1 MHKLTEEQRRQWAVD
16 GYLHLEGALDD
27 NEVGRYRAE
36 LDRIRPLPGWEPAK
50 IEGLPIGHY
59 ELLEGARDPD
69 PEGFMDRR
77 DLLGYGPPFL
87 DLIDFPPVFDLI
99 VDIMGPNILLS
110 MTQAIVRPSTDR
122 FPGYIHTDGGEALR
136 EVRVSET
143 SRPLALKALY
153 LLSDVAGTDA
163 GAFTVFPGSH
173 LRPFPT
179 RLDPPLTPRT
189 PGAVQLPGR
198 AGDCYLFSHSLW
210 HGPSANLSGRARKT
224 LLYNYCQLFLRSYDH
239 HDVSPAASQATA
251 RQRRLLGDLGY
262 DFRPGSYFYVP
273 LDQQQVMFSSDG

>member
-1 MHKLTEEQRRQWAVD
+1 VRQLTDEQRRQWATD
-16 GYLHLEGALDD
+16 GYLHLEGVLSEA
-27 NEVGRYRAE
+27 EVVRYRQE
-36 LDRIRPLPGWEPAK
+36 LDRIRPLPGWEPAR

-59 ELLEGARDPD
+59 ERLEGARDPD

-77 DLLGYGPPFL
+77 DLLEYGPAFL

-110 MTQAIVRPSTDR
+110 MTQAIVRPSTEK

-136 EVRVSET
+136 EVRVTET

-153 LLSDVAGTDA
+153 LLSDVVGADA

-173 LRPFPT
+173 LRPFPA

-239 HDVSPAASQATA
+239 HDVSPEASKGTA

-262 DFRPGSYFYVP
+262 EFRPGSYFYVP
-273 LDQQQVMFSSDG
+273 VDQQQVIANDPG

>member
-1 MHKLTEEQRRQWAVD
+1 MQQLTEEQRQQWAVD
-16 GYLHLEGALDD
+16 GYLRLEGVLSEA
-27 NEVGRYRAE
+27 EVMRYRQE

-59 ELLEGARDPD
+59 EWLEGARDAD
-69 PEGFMDRR
+69 TEGFMDRR
-77 DLLGYGPPFL
+77 DLLEYGPGFM

-110 MTQAIVRPSTDR
+110 MTQAIVRPSTEK

-153 LLSDVAGTDA
+153 LLSDVVGTDA

-173 LRPFPT
+173 LRPFPS
-179 RLDPPLTPRT
+179 RVDPPLSPKS

-239 HDVSPAASQATA
+239 HDVSPAAGNGTA

-273 LDQQQVMFSSDG
+273 VDQQQVMTNDPG

>member
-1 MHKLTEEQRRQWAVD
+1 MVSLTVSS
-16 GYLHLEGALDD
+16 G
-27 NEVGRYRAE
+27 
-36 LDRIRPLPGWEPAK
+36 
-50 IEGLPIGHY
+50 GLPRVAVVTGSGSGMGR
-59 ELLEGARDPD
+59 ELVRQLSADGCDVATRDV
-69 PEGFMDRR
+69 
-77 DLLGYGPPFL
+77 LL
-87 DLIDFPPVFDLI
+87 DNAEETAAICELI

-173 LRPFPT
+173 LRPFPA

-198 AGDCYLFSHSLW
+198 AGDCYLVSHSLW

-273 LDQQQVMFSSDG
+273 LDQQQVMFRSDG